1 MDYSHRLIAIPLA
14 LALAAGAFANDDKS
28 AAAAEN
34 PEAVAKLKSALTD
47 TAGFE
52 VETVRSGDDGAT
64 CIVYRVD
71 NDQGG
76 ETKAY
81 AVVEGDKVLRS
92 TSRSKKFEDAWNE
105 KCVAGRDTTANAK
118 N

>member
-14 LALAAGAFANDDKS
+14 LALAAGALANDDKN
-28 AAAAEN
+28 AAAASN
-34 PEAVAKLKSALTD
+34 PDAVAKLKTSLTS

-52 VETVRSGDDGAT
+52 VDTVRNGADGAT
-64 CIVYRVD
+64 CIAYRVD
-71 NDQGG
+71 NPQGG

-92 TSRSKKFEDAWNE
+92 TSRSKKIEDAWNE
-105 KCVAGRDTTANAK
+105 KCVGRDTTADRS
-118 N
+118 

>member
-1 MDYSHRLIAIPLA
+1 
-14 LALAAGAFANDDKS
+14 
-28 AAAAEN
+28 
-34 PEAVAKLKSALTD
+34 
-47 TAGFE
+47 
-52 VETVRSGDDGAT
+52 
-64 CIVYRVD
+64 VYRVD